1 MGGYKQN
8 TQAVGL
14 GNQFHP
20 NSTTHFNLWL
30 WEIIFLLCNSVAS
43 FLLLSSNNNIVQGS
57 FRPQKIHVHFPWMTD
72 PWYGW
77 SAAGSLRMKV
87 TEVTG
92 IKRNRLEGQG
102 GQALG
107 KALNK

>member
-1 MGGYKQN
+1 
-8 TQAVGL
+8 
-14 GNQFHP
+14 
-20 NSTTHFNLWL
+20 
-30 WEIIFLLCNSVAS
+30 
-43 FLLLSSNNNIVQGS
+43 
-57 FRPQKIHVHFPWMTD
+57 MTD